1 MFLLMWLGLALSYK
15 PLNEKAYAE
24 IESDLVSQLSPSITA
39 QETIT
44 ITELSLERDY
54 WRTFVWGCS
63 PSLHLSCIFEP
74 VNTFYWASAT
84 YEEAGVVKRSKLR
97 VSRKGRGLEF
107 W

>member
-15 PLNEKAYAE
+15 SLDDKAYTE
-24 IESDLVSQLSPSITA
+24 VESYLVSQLSPSITE

-44 ITELSLERDY
+44 ITELSLERDC

-63 PSLHLSCIFEP
+63 PSLHLSCLFEP
-74 VNTFYWASAT
+74 VNTFYWASVA
-84 YEEAGVVKRSKLR
+84 YEEAGVVKQGRLR